1 MQTCCIHTHTL
12 SLMTADNY
20 ARSVITAAG
29 IRLAQKLIICL
40 DGRAVMRP
48 LIWDTNEKKTHSS
61 SMLCESESGIV
72 QRDGVTHS
80 GVRKLVFVRVYSLN
94 S

>member
-1 MQTCCIHTHTL
+1 MDLLLRQCNTDTHTH

-20 ARSVITAAG
+20 ARSAITAAG

-48 LIWDTNEKKTHSS
+48 LIWDTNEKKTRTVS
-61 SMLCESESGIV
+61 IV
-72 QRDGVTHS
+72 PETARACCVNQS
-80 GVRKLVFVRVYSLN
+80 QE
-94 S
+94 